1 MSRIFFVKKKTFPRI
16 TYAIIYVDSM
26 CVFNVRPKNRRV
38 LTLVRGTTRRRT
50 AAIAVGT
57 HCGTVAHYRC
67 AVGNWLSGEK
77 PPAAR
82 LHRNH
87 RGTPE
92 SVHQWPTDK
101 PRCRL
106 RFVRCSSRRIAPD
119 HYKIILL

>member
-1 MSRIFFVKKKTFPRI
+1 MGASRIFFVKKKYLPTK
-16 TYAIIYVDSM
+16 YARDDLRRWQM
-26 CVFNVRPKNRRV
+26 CVQPKNRRV
-38 LTLVRGTTRRRT
+38 LALVRGTTRRRT

-87 RGTPE
+87 RGGAE
-92 SVHQWPTDK
+92 SVHQWPTDRR
-101 PRCRL
+101 RCR
-106 RFVRCSSRRIAPD
+106 SRIVGLAGSRPD
-119 HYKIILL
+119 HYYKIILL